1 VEVGELW
8 PGCTSNMVDKE
19 CMLNLLGERLRKLP
33 ILRLSKRKVGAAGL
47 GSYSVASFGI
57 TSVRLVLYYK

>member
-1 VEVGELW
+1 
-8 PGCTSNMVDKE
+8 MVDKE